1 MARILADLMGS
12 DKGLN
17 TVLEGALRASTEG
30 IEVVLV
36 GDRERILAANPEAER
51 LQIVHA
57 SQEITMIPSLFAT
70 ARTLEGT
77 EGTVTSPAIF
87 NCTASLQGPS
97 VDPMARTL

>member
-57 SQEITMIPSLFAT
+57 SQEITMS
-70 ARTLEGT
+70 
-77 EGTVTSPAIF
+77 
-87 NCTASLQGPS
+87 
-97 VDPMARTL
+97 